1 MFVLTRRITMDDLE
15 PVITEEEWNEFVE
28 EWNLET
34 LEEPEKKR
42 SSATLDMD
50 DFFSRL
56 ENNW

>member
-1 MFVLTRRITMDDLE
+1 MDDLE

-56 ENNW
+56 ENW